1 VTAIVLAAGKS
12 KRMGASVPKVLL
24 PIAGR
29 PLLSYVLSSAR
40 AAGATRIIVVVGTQK
55 EQVVT
60 AFQQDAVEFV
70 EQEGQRG
77 TADAVL
83 VCRDRL
89 SDDEECVVLCGDAP
103 LIRPATI
110 QRLYQARQAAG
121 ANVAVFTAR
130 LADPAGYGRV
140 VRAGGEFIDRIVEK
154 RDATPE
160 ILAIHEVNSGAYSFL
175 WGKVRPALER
185 IQPSPVSGEY
195 YLTDIVREVRSE
207 GGKAVAVLADDPDE
221 MLGANTPEE
230 LVLLERGLAARRE
243 PSAG

>member
-1 VTAIVLAAGKS
+1 MTAIVLAAGKS

-29 PLLSYVLSSAR
+29 PLLSYVLESAR
-40 AAGATRIIVVVGTQK
+40 AAGATRVIVVVGTQK
-55 EQVVT
+55 EQVMA
-60 AFQQDAVEFV
+60 AFERDGAEFV
-70 EQEGQRG
+70 VQAGQRG

-83 VCRDRL
+83 SCRDRL

-110 QRLYQARQAAG
+110 RRLYQARKAAG
-121 ANVAVFTAR
+121 ADVAVFTAR
-130 LADPAGYGRV
+130 LSDPAGYGRV
-140 VRAGGEFIDRIVEK
+140 VRAGDDLIERIVEQ

-160 ILAIHEVNSGAYSFL
+160 VLAIREVNSGAYSFR
-175 WGKVRPALER
+175 WGTARPALER
-185 IQPSPVSGEY
+185 IRPSPVSGEY
-195 YLTDIVREVRSE
+195 YLTDVVREIRSR

-230 LVLLERGLAARRE
+230 LILLERGLAARRE
-243 PSAG
+243 SSAG

>member
-1 VTAIVLAAGKS
+1 
-12 KRMGASVPKVLL
+12 MGASIPKVLL

-29 PLLSYVLSSAR
+29 PLLSYVLASAR
-40 AAGATRIIVVVGTQK
+40 AAGATRVIVVVGTQK
-55 EQVVT
+55 EQVMA
-60 AFQQDAVEFV
+60 AFEQDGVEFV
-70 EQEGQRG
+70 VQAGQRG

-83 VCRDRL
+83 SCRDRL
-89 SDDEECVVLCGDAP
+89 ADDEECVVLCGDAP
-103 LIRPATI
+103 LIRPSTI
-110 QRLYQARQAAG
+110 QRLVGARQASG
-121 ANVAVFTAR
+121 ADVAVFTAR
-130 LADPAGYGRV
+130 LADPAAYGRV
-140 VRAGGEFIDRIVEK
+140 VRSGGDFIDRIVEK

-160 ILAIHEVNSGAYSFL
+160 ILAIQEVNSGAYSFR

-195 YLTDIVREVRSE
+195 YLTDVVREVRSE

-230 LVLLERGLAARRE
+230 LILLEHGLAARRE

>member
-1 VTAIVLAAGKS
+1 
-12 KRMGASVPKVLL
+12 MGAPVPKVLL

-29 PLLSYVLSSAR
+29 PLLSYVLASAR
-40 AAGATRIIVVVGTQK
+40 AAGAIRLVVVVGAQK
-55 EQVVT
+55 EQVMA
-60 AFQQDAVEFV
+60 AFEQDGAEFV
-70 EQEGQRG
+70 VQAGQHG

-83 VCRDRL
+83 ACRDRL
-89 SDDEECVVLCGDAP
+89 SDEEECVVLCGDAP

-121 ANVAVFTAR
+121 ADVAVFTAR

-140 VRAGGEFIDRIVEK
+140 VRAGGDLIERIVEK

-160 ILAIHEVNSGAYSFL
+160 ILAIHEVNSGAYSFR

-195 YLTDIVREVRSE
+195 YLTDMVREVRSE
-207 GGKAVAVLADDPDE
+207 GGNAIAVLADDPDE

-230 LVLLERGLAARRE
+230 LILLERGLAARRE